1 MSTTALPAVQKSVTV
16 NAPVERAFE
25 VFTDGLANWWPL
37 GTHSLGKDQIDRMV
51 FEHRAG
57 GRVYEILKDG
67 SEREWADVLAYDH
80 LSSFTLA
87 WRPYEVFEERAA
99 TELEVRFVREGDQTR
114 VELEH
119 RGWERL
125 GDEAAESQQGYDSG
139 WDFVL
144 GQYVAVFA

>member
-1 MSTTALPAVQKSVTV
+1 VSTTALPAVQKSVIV

-25 VFTDGLANWWPL
+25 VFTDGLATWWPL
-37 GTHSLGKDQIDRMV
+37 GTHSLGKDQIDHMV
-51 FEHRAG
+51 FEHHAG

-67 SEREWADVLAYDH
+67 SEREWADVLAYDR

-87 WRPYEVFEERAA
+87 WRPYELAEEGPA
-99 TELEVRFVREGDQTR
+99 TELEVRFIADGDQTR

-125 GDEAAESQQGYDSG
+125 GDEAAESQQSYDSG

-144 GQYVAVFA
+144 GQYVATFA